1 LAYETQACTEPEW
14 EQMLSA
20 VPGGMW
26 SGTRCPPS
34 HTITPPPQLDGKIK
48 AKKGLMGQDK
58 DRQITQQLPS
68 WAKQTRLGEIYF
80 ISYQSSQSKV
90 KRNKN
95 QSKKHL
101 PLTPSFY
108 LGSAS
113 LPGSLLP
120 SPKQCRGTGSGVAV
134 SSAHVVS
141 AAPSSSGGGLLTL
154 FPTPA

>member
-1 LAYETQACTEPEW
+1 
-14 EQMLSA
+14 MLSA
-20 VPGGMW
+20 IPGGMW
-26 SGTRCPPS
+26 RGTRCPPS
-34 HTITPPPQLDGKIK
+34 HTITSPPQLDRGIK
-48 AKKGLMGQDK
+48 VKKGLTGQDK

-101 PLTPSFY
+101 PLTPSFF

-120 SPKQCRGTGSGVAV
+120 SP
-134 SSAHVVS
+134 SSAGEQGVELQSVQHMLS
-141 AAPSSSGGGLLTL
+141 LPFLPPQGEDSSHSSLLQHEDPL
-154 FPTPA
+154 MGDSLP